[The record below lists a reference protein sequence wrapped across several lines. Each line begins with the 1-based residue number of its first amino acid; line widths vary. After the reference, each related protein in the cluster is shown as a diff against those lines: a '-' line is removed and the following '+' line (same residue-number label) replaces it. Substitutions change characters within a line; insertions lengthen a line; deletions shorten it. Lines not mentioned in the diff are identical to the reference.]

1 MSLYVILWQL
11 SLHMV
16 NRVVTDFQEDSSAE
30 SDYSG
35 GGGAV
40 LRSGIWLAFQEAA
53 YYSDRRKDGVLP
65 QG

>member
-1 MSLYVILWQL
+1 
-11 SLHMV
+11 MV
-16 NRVVTDFQEDSSAE
+16 NRVVTDFQENSSAE

-40 LRSGIWLAFQEAA
+40 LRSGIWLALQEAA

-65 QG
+65 